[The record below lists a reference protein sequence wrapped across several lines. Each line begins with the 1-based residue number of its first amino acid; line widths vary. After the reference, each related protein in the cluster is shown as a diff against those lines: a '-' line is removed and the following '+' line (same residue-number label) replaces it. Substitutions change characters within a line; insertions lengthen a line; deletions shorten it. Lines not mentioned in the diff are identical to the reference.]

1 MRLKQAGRQKDI
13 ETELKKLPENKKIP
27 KSLCYLFGK
36 NLENYLYD
44 IGIVQAY
51 AQFNREAIADT
62 ILNKMDLEEEEH
74 FSTIY
79 NYIDLSNK
87 ILRKGSISAQKGEKV
102 IIPLNRI
109 DGSII
114 AIGKGN
120 PDWNYSAPHGAGRLL
135 SRSQAKEQ
143 LDIEK
148 EIKDMEE
155 NNIYSS
161 TCNEFTVDESRGAYK
176 PKESIIDNIKD
187 TVEIKEIIK
196 PIYNFKAN

>member
-1 MRLKQAGRQKDI
+1 
-13 ETELKKLPENKKIP
+13 
-27 KSLCYLFGK
+27 
-36 NLENYLYD
+36 
-44 IGIVQAY
+44 
-51 AQFNREAIADT
+51 
-62 ILNKMDLEEEEH
+62 MDLEEEEH
-74 FSTIY
+74 FSTIH
-79 NYIDLSNK
+79 NYIDLSNR

-120 PDWNYSAPHGAGRLL
+120 PEWNYSAPHGAGRLL

-161 TCNEFTVDESRGAYK
+161 TCNKFTVDESRGAYK